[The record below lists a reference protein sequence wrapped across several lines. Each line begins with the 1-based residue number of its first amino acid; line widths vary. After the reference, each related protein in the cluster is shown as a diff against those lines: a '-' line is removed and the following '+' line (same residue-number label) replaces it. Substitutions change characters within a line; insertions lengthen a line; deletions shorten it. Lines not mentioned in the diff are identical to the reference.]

1 MPLPQRNLKQASQNL
16 SPVNTDDSLILQDD
30 AVTFVEKSS
39 TFRKIVADQ
48 AAGERALCMVHS
60 FSVKLALN
68 KKGDRPGIRKATK
81 RQEPPD
87 KEQADCAAPMP
98 MEDWNRHSRGHLP
111 VFPRTE

>member
-16 SPVNTDDSLILQDD
+16 SPVNTDDSLILQGD

-48 AAGERALCMVHS
+48 AAGERALCVVHS
-60 FSVKLALN
+60 FTV
-68 KKGDRPGIRKATK
+68 KATK

-87 KEQADCAAPMP
+87 KEQADCAAPVP
-98 MEDWNRHSRGHLP
+98 MEDWNRHSRGDLP